1 MGRNVNKDDQPSDSA
16 GNATPGEATGLRLER
31 LGALARI
38 VLDRPR
44 QRNAI
49 NRAMRRALLATLTTW
64 AKDPEIYAVTIRSNV
79 PDMFCA
85 GGDVRELQ
93 AARTADLSSALRDY
107 AEELQLIWRVE
118 CFPKPI
124 VSLID
129 GPVMGTGAG
138 LTLRGTHRVAAR
150 KYRFSMPE
158 TAIGFYPDVGV
169 IHALARL
176 QSGLGTLIAL
186 AGTPVDRA
194 TALRAGLVTHCVDAE
209 VFDEIEARLQAADT
223 VDPLLDALH
232 RLPSDEDTASL
243 EERLAAA
250 AIHGRQRPAE
260 ILAGLSALAEHDT
273 RAADLLTL
281 LKARCPTSLAVT
293 SGFLALAAS
302 LDVRETLTM
311 DYRVGARLLAR
322 KDFTE
327 GIRAAIIDKD
337 GAPRWQPATLAE
349 VEDREI
355 GQYFEPYPT
364 GELELP
370 TLAEMARLH

>member
-1 MGRNVNKDDQPSDSA
+1 
-16 GNATPGEATGLRLER
+16 
-31 LGALARI
+31 
-38 VLDRPR
+38 
-44 QRNAI
+44 
-49 NRAMRRALLATLTTW
+49 
-64 AKDPEIYAVTIRSNV
+64 
-79 PDMFCA
+79 
-85 GGDVRELQ
+85 
-93 AARTADLSSALRDY
+93 
-107 AEELQLIWRVE
+107 
-118 CFPKPI
+118 
-124 VSLID
+124 
-129 GPVMGTGAG
+129 
-138 LTLRGTHRVAAR
+138 
-150 KYRFSMPE
+150 
-158 TAIGFYPDVGV
+158 
-169 IHALARL
+169 
-176 QSGLGTLIAL
+176 
-186 AGTPVDRA
+186 
-194 TALRAGLVTHCVDAE
+194 VDAE